1 MPSDF
6 RTYHLP
12 YCLEKLADGKYVV
25 LNRKYK
31 PIGFYT
37 TKQVDYESYPVAVK
51 LKLAPKTIQKLSW
64 NGSDDPVKIYLYDDG
79 CIPTDS
85 TKHMTAYLDKIALLA
100 KVKVG

>member
-1 MPSDF
+1 MATINRNDWPRSIGIGG
-6 RTYHLP
+6 HHQS
-12 YCLEKLADGKYVV
+12 EKS
-25 LNRKYK
+25 
-31 PIGFYT
+31 